1 MAESKKAPR
10 AEEEE
15 WTPLKRPLL
24 LLGSLSL
31 ASSFVAYKKKHL
43 NWFKTSYACACV
55 TFGPAMVL
63 YALPERSEQLEEK
76 LFFVSSSS
84 SSSNDDNNNNNRNN
98 DRNNDRNNNR
108 NNRND
113 DDSSKRRE
121 EREKETKRKNKE
133 MLERMKR
140 VKL

>member
-15 WTPLKRPLL
+15 WTLLKRPLL

-76 LFFVSSSS
+76 LFFLSSSS
-84 SSSNDDNNNNNRNN
+84 SSSNDDNNNNNRS
-98 DRNNDRNNNR
+98 NNR

>member
-1 MAESKKAPR
+1 MADESKKAPR
-10 AEEEE
+10 GAEEEE

-31 ASSFVAYKKKHL
+31 ASSFVAYKKKRL

-76 LFFVSSSS
+76 LFFLSSSS
-84 SSSNDDNNNNNRNN
+84 SSSNEDNNN
-98 DRNNDRNNNR
+98 

>member
-10 AEEEE
+10 VEEEE

-84 SSSNDDNNNNNRNN
+84 NDDDNNNNRNN

>member
-76 LFFVSSSS
+76 LFFLSSSS
-84 SSSNDDNNNNNRNN
+84 SSSNDDN
-98 DRNNDRNNNR
+98 NNNR

>member
-76 LFFVSSSS
+76 LFFLS
-84 SSSNDDNNNNNRNN
+84 SSSNDDNNNNN
-98 DRNNDRNNNR
+98 RNNDRNNNR

>member
-84 SSSNDDNNNNNRNN
+84 SSSNDDDNNNNRNN
-98 DRNNDRNNNR
+98 DRNNNRN

>member
-84 SSSNDDNNNNNRNN
+84 SSSNDDEQQQQQKQRQKQH
-98 DRNNDRNNNR
+98 RNNNR

>member
-76 LFFVSSSS
+76 LFFLS
-84 SSSNDDNNNNNRNN
+84 SSSNDDN
-98 DRNNDRNNNR
+98 

>member
-1 MAESKKAPR
+1 MAEDKKAP

-76 LFFVSSSS
+76 LFFLSSSS
-84 SSSNDDNNNNNRNN
+84 SSSNDDNNNNN
-98 DRNNDRNNNR
+98 RNNNR

>member
-76 LFFVSSSS
+76 LFFLSSSS
-84 SSSNDDNNNNNRNN
+84 SSSNDDNNNNNRS
-98 DRNNDRNNNR
+98 NNR
-108 NNRND
+108 NNNRND

>member
-1 MAESKKAPR
+1 MADESKKAQR
-10 AEEEE
+10 GAEEEE

-76 LFFVSSSS
+76 LFFLS
-84 SSSNDDNNNNNRNN
+84 SSSNDDNDDNRNNNR
-98 DRNNDRNNNR
+98 NNR

>member
-76 LFFVSSSS
+76 LFFLS

-98 DRNNDRNNNR
+98 RNG
-108 NNRND
+108 RND

-133 MLERMKR
+133 MLERMKH

>member
-31 ASSFVAYKKKHL
+31 ASSFVAYKKKRL

-76 LFFVSSSS
+76 LFFLSSSS
-84 SSSNDDNNNNNRNN
+84 SSSNDDNN
-98 DRNNDRNNNR
+98 RNNNR

>member
-10 AEEEE
+10 VEEEE

-76 LFFVSSSS
+76 LFFLSSSS
-84 SSSNDDNNNNNRNN
+84 SSSNDDNNNNN
-98 DRNNDRNNNR
+98 RNNNR

-133 MLERMKR
+133 MLERI
-140 VKL
+140 

>member
-10 AEEEE
+10 VEEEE

-76 LFFVSSSS
+76 LFFLS
-84 SSSNDDNNNNNRNN
+84 SSSNDDNNNNNRND

>member
-76 LFFVSSSS
+76 LFFLSSSS
-84 SSSNDDNNNNNRNN
+84 SSSNDDDDDNNRS
-98 DRNNDRNNNR
+98 NNR

>member
-76 LFFVSSSS
+76 LFFLS
-84 SSSNDDNNNNNRNN
+84 SSSNDDDNNNNNRNN
-98 DRNNDRNNNR
+98 DRNNNRN

>member
-76 LFFVSSSS
+76 LFFLS
-84 SSSNDDNNNNNRNN
+84 SSSNDDDNNNNRNN

>member
-1 MAESKKAPR
+1 MEDKKAP

-84 SSSNDDNNNNNRNN
+84 NDDNNNNN
-98 DRNNDRNNNR
+98 RNNNR

>member
-1 MAESKKAPR
+1 MADKKAP

-63 YALPERSEQLEEK
+63 YALPERSEALEEK
-76 LFFVSSSS
+76 LFFLSSSS
-84 SSSNDDNNNNNRNN
+84 SSSNDNNNNNNNNNNRN
-98 DRNNDRNNNR
+98 RNNR
-108 NNRND
+108 NN

-133 MLERMKR
+133 MLERMKH

>member
-1 MAESKKAPR
+1 MAEGKKAPPP
-10 AEEEE
+10 AEEEEE

-76 LFFVSSSS
+76 LFFFSTSS
-84 SSSNDDNNNNNRNN
+84 SSSNDDSN
-98 DRNNDRNNNR
+98 

-121 EREKETKRKNKE
+121 EGEKETKRKNKE

>member
-76 LFFVSSSS
+76 LFFLS
-84 SSSNDDNNNNNRNN
+84 SSSNDDDNNNN
-98 DRNNDRNNNR
+98 RNNDRNNNR

>member
-10 AEEEE
+10 AEEEEE

-84 SSSNDDNNNNNRNN
+84 SSSNDDDNNNNNRN
-98 DRNNDRNNNR
+98 

>member
-76 LFFVSSSS
+76 LFFLS

-98 DRNNDRNNNR
+98 DRNNNRN

>member
-76 LFFVSSSS
+76 LFFLSSSS
-84 SSSNDDNNNNNRNN
+84 SSSNDDNNNN
-98 DRNNDRNNNR
+98 NNNR

>member
-1 MAESKKAPR
+1 MIIIIKKKKNGGGAKKHHHAE
-10 AEEEE
+10 EEEE

-63 YALPERSEQLEEK
+63 YALRKGASSWK
-76 LFFVSSSS
+76 RNSFLFPP
-84 SSSNDDNNNNNRNN
+84 RPP
-98 DRNNDRNNNR
+98 RPTTTTTE
-108 NNRND
+108 ND

>member
-1 MAESKKAPR
+1 MEDKKAP

-76 LFFVSSSS
+76 LFFLS
-84 SSSNDDNNNNNRNN
+84 SSSNDDNNNNNNR
-98 DRNNDRNNNR
+98 NNR
-108 NNRND
+108 NDRND

>member
-1 MAESKKAPR
+1 MEDKKAP

-76 LFFVSSSS
+76 LFFLSSSS
-84 SSSNDDNNNNNRNN
+84 SSSNDDNNNNN
-98 DRNNDRNNNR
+98 RNNNR

>member
-15 WTPLKRPLL
+15 WAPLKRPLL

-84 SSSNDDNNNNNRNN
+84 SSSNDDNNN
-98 DRNNDRNNNR
+98 
-108 NNRND
+108 RND

>member
-43 NWFKTSYACACV
+43 NWFKSSYACACV

-76 LFFVSSSS
+76 LFFLSSSS
-84 SSSNDDNNNNNRNN
+84 SSSNDDNNNNNNRST
-98 DRNNDRNNNR
+98 NR

>member
-76 LFFVSSSS
+76 LFFLSSSS

-98 DRNNDRNNNR
+98 DRNNNRN

>member
-84 SSSNDDNNNNNRNN
+84 SSSNDDDNNNQQQKQRQKQQQKQQK
-98 DRNNDRNNNR
+98 RRR
-108 NNRND
+108 LVQA
-113 DDSSKRRE
+113 KRRE
-121 EREKETKRKNKE
+121 GKRNE
-133 MLERMKR
+133 EEE
-140 VKL
+140 

>member
-31 ASSFVAYKKKHL
+31 ASSLVAYKKKHL

-76 LFFVSSSS
+76 LFFLS

>member
-10 AEEEE
+10 VEEEE

-76 LFFVSSSS
+76 LFFLS
-84 SSSNDDNNNNNRNN
+84 SSSNDDDNNNNRNN

>member
-1 MAESKKAPR
+1 MADKKAP

-76 LFFVSSSS
+76 LFFLSSSS
-84 SSSNDDNNNNNRNN
+84 SSSNDDN
-98 DRNNDRNNNR
+98 DDNNNR
-108 NNRND
+108 NNRNNRNN

>member
-76 LFFVSSSS
+76 LFFLS
-84 SSSNDDNNNNNRNN
+84 SSSNDDNDDNRNNNR
-98 DRNNDRNNNR
+98 NNR

>member
-1 MAESKKAPR
+1 MAEDKKAP

-76 LFFVSSSS
+76 LFFLSSSS
-84 SSSNDDNNNNNRNN
+84 SSSNDDN
-98 DRNNDRNNNR
+98 DDNNNR
-108 NNRND
+108 NNRNNRNN

-133 MLERMKR
+133 MLERMKH

>member
-1 MAESKKAPR
+1 MAEESKKAPR

-76 LFFVSSSS
+76 LFFLSSSS
-84 SSSNDDNNNNNRNN
+84 SSSNDD
-98 DRNNDRNNNR
+98 NNR

>member
-84 SSSNDDNNNNNRNN
+84 SSSNDDDNNNNEQQKQRQKQQQKQQK
-98 DRNNDRNNNR
+98 RRR
-108 NNRND
+108 LVQA
-113 DDSSKRRE
+113 KRRE
-121 EREKETKRKNKE
+121 GKRNE
-133 MLERMKR
+133 EEE
-140 VKL
+140 

>member
-10 AEEEE
+10 VEEEE

-84 SSSNDDNNNNNRNN
+84 SSSNDDDNNNNNRN
-98 DRNNDRNNNR
+98 